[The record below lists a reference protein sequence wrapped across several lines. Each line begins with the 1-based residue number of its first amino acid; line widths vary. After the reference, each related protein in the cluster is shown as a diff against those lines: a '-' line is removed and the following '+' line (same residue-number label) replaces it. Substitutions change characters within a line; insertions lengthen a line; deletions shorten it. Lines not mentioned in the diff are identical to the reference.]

1 MPRNPV
7 SVEELRVRVMKLKH
21 DLVGNHRIK
30 KKWHRGTWDMSWTS
44 WTNIGFRA

>member
-7 SVEELRVRVMKLKH
+7 SVEELRVRVMKLKN
-21 DLVGNHRIK
+21 DLGWEPQDQ